1 MKASAAAH
9 AIAGG
14 KVRIGERIAQQRI
27 GEEVVGDGDPRVKRV
42 GEGYG

>member
-1 MKASAAAH
+1 MKARLRPH

-27 GEEVVGDGDPRVKRV
+27 GEESWAMVTR
-42 GEGYG
+42 E